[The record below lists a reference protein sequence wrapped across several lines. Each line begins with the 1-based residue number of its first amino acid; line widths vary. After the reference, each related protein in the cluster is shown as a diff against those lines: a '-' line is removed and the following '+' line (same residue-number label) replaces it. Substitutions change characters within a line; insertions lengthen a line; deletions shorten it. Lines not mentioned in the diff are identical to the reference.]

1 MRSGW
6 IVFAPVAVLAW
17 FAPPASAEPIV
28 GLNAVGYAYTE
39 AEGIPTKSDTAY
51 PICHSETEDNIN
63 RNFEGE
69 PFGDCPSDFFL
80 IHYTGFIQ
88 IPEHQTIEFWL
99 AADDGGTIKIGTDE
113 FGDWNPKGCS
123 ATESG
128 LLTLDAGT
136 QTLDGWFYEWG
147 GGTCYMLA
155 WNIDGAGWEMVP
167 PEAFTNEPLST
178 TTTSTT
184 TTTTTTTTTVLEQPS
199 TTTTTSSTSTTSSS
213 STTSSTS
220 TTLQLPSTTST
231 ATPPQPTTP
240 FIEPAIDT
248 TSTTLQIEETVDTE
262 LPITTDPPTTTEPT
276 TSPTSTETYVQ
287 DTSDVDITVDT
298 EVPAPAP
305 PDSIL
310 EAPTGNEEAVLE
322 AELAFEAV
330 MDVLDDPTATDAELV
345 DAVENLL
352 EKEVTTDQAVEVIT
366 NPEVLAAVPV
376 EVAQAI
382 FEAIVPEELSDQQ
395 VLDITEAVQ
404 GASEEV
410 REAFEETIDI
420 FGEGFDMYEPVGS
433 TISVA
438 QRRAVVAV
446 TAVLLAVPAPI
457 PQRRRL

>member
-1 MRSGW
+1 MGRSSRCL
-6 IVFAPVAVLAW
+6 VLLPVAFLAW
-17 FAPPASAEPIV
+17 FAPSASAEPVV

-51 PICHSETEDNIN
+51 PVCHSETEDNIN

-69 PFGDCPSDFFL
+69 PFGSCPDDFFL

-99 AADDGGTIKIGTDE
+99 AADDGGTVKIGVHE

-123 ATESG
+123 ATETG
-128 LLTLDAGT
+128 PLAIEAGT
-136 QTLDGWFYEWG
+136 QPLDGWFYEWG

-178 TTTSTT
+178 TTTTT
-184 TTTTTTTTTVLEQPS
+184 TTILLEPSS
-199 TTTTTSSTSTTSSS
+199 TTTTTSSTLPPA
-213 STTSSTS
+213 STS
-220 TTLQLPSTTST
+220 TTLQQPSTTST
-231 ATPPQPTTP
+231 VTPQYTTTT

-262 LPITTDPPTTTEPT
+262 LPITTDPPATTEPA

-287 DTSDVDITVDT
+287 DTSNIDITVDT

-305 PDSIL
+305 PDTIL

-322 AELAFEAV
+322 AILAFEAV
-330 MDVLDDPTATDAELV
+330 MDVLDDPNATDEQIV
-345 DAVENLL
+345 DAIEMLL
-352 EKEVTTDQAVEVIT
+352 DKEVTTDQAVDVIT
-366 NPEVLAAVPV
+366 DPEVLAAVPV

-382 FEAIVPEELSDQQ
+382 FEAIVPSELSDQQ

-404 GASEEV
+404 DASEEV

-420 FGEGFDMYEPVGS
+420 FGEGFDTYEPRGS

-446 TAVLLAVPAPI
+446 TAVLLAVPAPV
-457 PQRRRL
+457 PQRRRF